1 MDFTALRY
9 FSETADARSVRAASE
24 RLHVSPSAISRQ
36 IAKLEHELR
45 APIFDRRGNGMTL
58 TAAGKILQS
67 EIDGISRELER
78 AKSRI
83 AALQGIQA
91 GNVDAYC
98 YQTAMEDLI
107 APVVQTLHARHPNL
121 SFNVNVSS
129 TDEALSGL
137 VNGVIEV
144 GLVVNPP
151 VREAIL
157 TTELERDTIVAA
169 VGPHHPIANLTSVSL
184 HELARYPLLLMEY
197 SFGLRQ
203 QVDKALN
210 RYGITPNVF
219 CVTNSLILVKE
230 ITRSGD
236 QCTLIPSV
244 AARKEIA
251 EGTLIPV
258 PVPEF
263 ADDPIVFSVAVLR
276 RRSLSPAANVFLQE
290 VIEYCGRRPPAVGQS
305 CGGGQF
311 ADRR

>member
-9 FSETADARSVRAASE
+9 FSETADARSIRAASE

-58 TAAGKILQS
+58 TAAGEILQS
-67 EIDGISRELER
+67 EVEGISRELER

-91 GNVDAYC
+91 GKVDAYC

-121 SFNVNVSS
+121 SFNVNISS
-129 TDEALSGL
+129 TDEALAGL
-137 VNGVIEV
+137 VSGVIEV

-151 VREAIL
+151 VREAIE
-157 TTELERDTIVAA
+157 TTELELDTIVAA
-169 VGPHHPIANLTSVSL
+169 VGPDHPIARRRSISL
-184 HELARYPLLLMEY
+184 AELAHYPLLLMEH

-251 EGTLIPV
+251 EGSLVPV

-263 ADDPIVFSVAVLR
+263 ADDPLVFCVAVLK

-290 VIEYCGRRPPAVGQS
+290 VIAYCRR
-305 CGGGQF
+305 
-311 ADRR
+311 RRNAATRR